1 MKEIHD
7 IIDTIRKIQQRAV
20 LATVVHIKGSTYRRP
35 GARMLVTE
43 SEELVGAIS
52 GGCLEEDVRKKS
64 QQVLEEN
71 RVQLVT
77 YDMMSDDDIVWG
89 LGLGCNGIVQVL
101 LEPLQANNIPRELQ
115 FAEDCYL
122 REQTGFIAVIFE
134 SQQQELV
141 GRKYIYGEDDDIWQ
155 KIKAAKPA
163 ILEQNKNSVVQ
174 IEIDGV
180 LCKVLVEGIMPTT
193 VVVFG
198 AGFDAVPVV
207 EFCKNLGWK
216 VIVCDH
222 RETYLNAERF
232 PQADE
237 RIVAHP
243 KTLHHHL
250 KLQPHHFVIVMTHN
264 YHNDLQVLQNLSQTQ
279 VSYIGM
285 LGPKVRT
292 QRIIDEIQQ
301 QTQKQLDTSTIF
313 GPIGLD
319 IGSETPEEIATAII
333 AEILA
338 VKNKRSGGYLR
349 QYEGSIH

>member
-7 IIDTIRKIQQRAV
+7 IIGKIRKIQQRAV

-43 SEELVGAIS
+43 SQELVGAIS

-71 RVQLVT
+71 HVQLVT

-89 LGLGCNGIVQVL
+89 LGLGCNGVVQVL
-101 LEPLQANNIPRELQ
+101 LEPVMANEVPRELQ
-115 FAEDCYL
+115 FVEDCYQN
-122 REQTGFIAVIFE
+122 EKAGFIAMIFE
-134 SQQQELV
+134 AQRQELV

-155 KIKAAKPA
+155 KIQKAKPQ
-163 ILEQNKNSVVQ
+163 IFEQNKNSVVE
-174 IEIDGV
+174 IEIDNV
-180 LCKVLVEGIMPTT
+180 ACKVLVESIMPTT

-216 VIVCDH
+216 VIICDP

-232 PQADE
+232 PRADK

-243 KTLHHHL
+243 KVVDQHL

-264 YHNDLQVLQNLSQTQ
+264 YHNDLQVLKQLQSTP

-285 LGPKVRT
+285 LGPKTRT
-292 QRIIDEIQQ
+292 QRIIDEIQEKAQ
-301 QTQKQLDTSTIF
+301 QQVDSTNIF

-338 VKNKRSGGYLR
+338 VKNQRNGGYLR